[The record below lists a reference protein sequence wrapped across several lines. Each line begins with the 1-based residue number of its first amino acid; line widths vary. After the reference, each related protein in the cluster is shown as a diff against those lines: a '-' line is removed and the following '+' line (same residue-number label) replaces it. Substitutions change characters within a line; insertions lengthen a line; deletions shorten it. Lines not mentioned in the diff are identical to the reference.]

1 MRITRDWWILFS
13 GIHNEKNQ
21 WCSKWCMHKCID
33 KATLYLLPTINRE
46 TLLGSVTFANYQGIM
61 QGIVLHRD
69 PFFQILLDL
78 PLGVVEEED
87 PLEMDLQGEELHFLL
102 EGEGEEEE
110 EINKT
115 FELNM
120 LCNMCGMNLIVLA

>member
-78 PLGVVEEED
+78 PLGVVEGED

-120 LCNMCGMNLIVLA
+120 LCSMCGMNLIVLA